1 MKWLL
6 LVLAL
11 IAGLVVAVMLP
22 AVQEDMQRKQ
32 VQAALAAAKRLAP
45 QLAAYR
51 EIHQRWPATLTE
63 AGLEGGFYDA
73 EHGQSGVL
81 QWHAS
86 RAELSAQ
93 FDDIKGAA
101 VYYRAVSGSES
112 GMLWRCSQRGLPE
125 RASHWHLDCE
135 SLGR

>member
-11 IAGLVVAVMLP
+11 VVGLVVAVVQP
-22 AVQEDMQRKQ
+22 AVQEDMQRKH
-32 VQAALAAAKRLAP
+32 VKAALAAAKRLAP

-51 EIHQRWPATLTE
+51 TTHQHWPATLAE
-63 AGLEGGFYDA
+63 AGLDGGFYDA
-73 EHGQSGVL
+73 EHGQSGKL
-81 QWHAS
+81 QWHAG

-93 FDDIKGAA
+93 FDNIPGAA
-101 VYYRAVSGSES
+101 LYYQAVSGGDA

-135 SLGR
+135 AVR